1 MSLWNQCVASWLGER
16 CTIHSVPRRTGILP
30 SMLSAALLF
39 IGAMAG
45 AAAQS
50 AVVDVQHAWARAT
63 PPGAKTAAI
72 YMTLV
77 NHGPVDDRL
86 LSVTTPIA
94 GEAEVHITVSEN
106 GISRMR
112 PAGPLTV
119 APGSPIELKPGGY
132 HIMLMDLK
140 APLAE
145 GQSVSVSLT
154 FEKAG
159 KIDTTA
165 VVEKAGSM
173 GPNEMPGM
181 KM

>member
-1 MSLWNQCVASWLGER
+1 MSLWNKCVAFRLGDR
-16 CTIHSVPRRTGILP
+16 RARRNGFLRPILFATLLSV
-30 SMLSAALLF
+30 
-39 IGAMAG
+39 GAVAG

-50 AVVDVQHAWARAT
+50 AVVEVQHVWARAT

-77 NHGPVDDRL
+77 NHGPADDRL
-86 LSVTTPIA
+86 LSVSTPVA
-94 GEAEVHITVSEN
+94 DKAEVHTTVSEN

-119 APGSPIELKPGGY
+119 APGSPVELKPGGY

-140 APLAE
+140 TPLAA
-145 GQSVSVSLT
+145 GQSVAVSLT

-159 KIDTTA
+159 KVDTTA